1 MERMTVPAL
10 QLNSGST
17 IPQLGF
23 GVFQIDPPQTERA
36 VTEAFEVGY
45 RHIDTAAGYRNE
57 AGVGEAIAASDI
69 PRDEIFVTT
78 KLLNDRQGRDSAR
91 EAFLESLEKLG
102 LDYVD
107 LYLIH
112 WPAPGLDRYVESW
125 QTFQELASQ
134 GLVRSIGVSNFLPE
148 HLERLFA
155 ETHTVPAVNQ
165 IELHPA
171 FQQRNVADFS
181 RRHGIE
187 VEAWSPLGQFQ
198 YDLAA
203 LPAIADAAAAHGKT
217 PAQVVLRWHLQRGNI
232 VFPKSSSPERMREN
246 FDLFDFELTDEQLA
260 AIDALERGQRLG
272 PHPDDLN

>member
-1 MERMTVPAL
+1 MTVPAIP
-10 QLNSGST
+10 LNSGST

-23 GVFQIDPPQTERA
+23 GVFQIDPPETER
-36 VTEAFEVGY
+36 VVGEALEVGY

-57 AGVGEAIAASDI
+57 AGVGAAIAGSGI
-69 PRDEIFVTT
+69 PREEIFVTT
-78 KLLNDRQGRDSAR
+78 KLLNDRQGRASAR

-102 LDYVD
+102 LGYVD

-134 GLVRSIGVSNFLPE
+134 GLIRSIGVSNFLPE

-171 FQQRNVADFS
+171 FQQRDVATFS
-181 RRHGIE
+181 RQHGIA

-198 YDLAA
+198 YDLGE
-203 LPAIADAAAAHGKT
+203 LPVIAAAADAHGKT
-217 PAQVVLRWHLQRGNI
+217 PAQVVLRWHLQRDNI
-232 VFPKSSSPERMREN
+232 VFPKSSSAERMREN
-246 FDLFDFELTDEQLA
+246 FDIFDFELTDDELT

-272 PHPDDLN
+272 PHPNDLN